1 MIGLSVLVR
10 KELFEQWRTMRLVIV
25 TVVFLGFGIMSP
37 VFAKYTPELVKALV
51 PPNQLPVALPA
62 PVVADAIA
70 QFGKNVGQILTVAA
84 ILLSMG
90 AIATEKERGTAA
102 FILTK
107 PASRAAF
114 VVAKLVGVAATLAI
128 AMAVSGVASYAY
140 TTWLFTAP
148 PAGGYVAMCV
158 LLWLSLL
165 DIAAITLLGS
175 AVTRSSI
182 AAGAIAFAAYI
193 GLAVVSALPTI
204 GPYTPAGLQG
214 PAMQL
219 ALGGPVSDLAG
230 PLLVNAL
237 IVVGATVLAW
247 LALRRQEL

>member
-1 MIGLSVLVR
+1 MIGLPVLIR
-10 KELFEQWRTMRLVIV
+10 KELFEQWRTMRLVIL
-25 TVVFLGFGIMSP
+25 TVVFLAFGIMSP
-37 VFAKYTPELVKALV
+37 VLAKYTPELVKALV

-62 PVVADAIA
+62 PTVADAIA

-114 VVAKLVGVAATLAI
+114 VVAKLVGIATTLAV
-128 AMAVSGVASYAY
+128 AMAAAGLASYAY
-140 TTWLFTAP
+140 TAWLFTP
-148 PAGGYVAMCV
+148 PSATGYVAMCV

-165 DIAAITLLGS
+165 GIAAITLFGS
-175 AVTRSSI
+175 ALTRSAI
-182 AAGAIAFAAYI
+182 AAGAIGFAAYI
-193 GLAVVSALPTI
+193 GLAVISALPTV

-219 ALGGPVSDLAG
+219 ALGEATSELGG
-230 PLLVNAL
+230 PLLANAL
-237 IVVGATVLAW
+237 IVAGATLLAW
-247 LALRRQEL
+247 LSLRRQEL